1 MNIKLSRA
9 YKINSLTKDFYF
21 IFGLV
26 IISVLIY
33 IGFFF
38 DYSQKHLVNGVI
50 RTGNQSIIRSNND
63 GIIEKIL
70 IKSQQNVSRGT
81 PLFSLITP
89 PIDHSNTQNGTTT
102 RSDRRSSYLESI
114 KIIENEIAANK
125 LEINRITKEAEINT
139 RINNEATLNSLKLQ
153 KQAEARI
160 AITTGQINQLEILVK
175 NGSAR
180 KIDLDKAKIELLN
193 FQTNLQSTIQNSLQ
207 LENAKNEIIAVSGS
221 KISSIGTLIANLKVQ
236 LTELNERVVRFDS
249 ENETTIFAQQDG
261 KIDSLIVRAGD
272 YVGRES
278 PLGIMS
284 FPNLKNDIQIT
295 IYIPNQYIATFDSN
309 LPIYLRI
316 SSFPYENFGQL
327 KTKILHIPSSGIYIK
342 DEKGINSLYYPVE
355 LEITENQKNKIPLS
369 SLQDGMELSGNISQ
383 PPISIIRWLFLPLQK
398 VYVRNLSQ

>member
-1 MNIKLSRA
+1 MNIKLSRT
-9 YKINSLTKDFYF
+9 YKIDSLTKDFYF

-26 IISVLIY
+26 TILVLIY
-33 IGFFF
+33 IAFFF

-70 IKSQQNVSRGT
+70 VKSQQNVSKGT

-89 PIDHSNTQNGTTT
+89 PIDHSSSENGTTT

-139 RINNEATLNSLKLQ
+139 RINNEATLNSLKLL

-207 LENAKNEIIAVSGS
+207 LENTKNEIIAVSGS
-221 KISSIGTLIANLKVQ
+221 KISSIGTLIANLKIQ
-236 LTELNERVVRFDS
+236 LTELNERIIRFDS

-284 FPNLKNDIQIT
+284 FPDLKNDIQIT
-295 IYIPNQYIATFDSN
+295 IYIPNQYIATFDPN

-316 SSFPYENFGQL
+316 SSFPYETFGQL

-355 LEITENQKNKIPLS
+355 LKVTENQKNKIPLS

-383 PPISIIRWLFLPLQK
+383 PPISIIRWLFLPIQK
-398 VYVRNLSQ
+398 AYVRNLSQ